1 MGFVRPDNRETLM
14 NLNDIS
20 RRIIEAD
27 RGLGEPP
34 TVEEIRAALAQRIGR
49 SHANIEAASEKP
61 APRRKPKI
69 DTEQALK
76 NLENF

>member
-1 MGFVRPDNRETLM
+1 M

-27 RGLGEPP
+27 RGVGEPP

-49 SHANIEAASEKP
+49 SHANIEAAGEKKAP
-61 APRRKPKI
+61 APKRKPKI